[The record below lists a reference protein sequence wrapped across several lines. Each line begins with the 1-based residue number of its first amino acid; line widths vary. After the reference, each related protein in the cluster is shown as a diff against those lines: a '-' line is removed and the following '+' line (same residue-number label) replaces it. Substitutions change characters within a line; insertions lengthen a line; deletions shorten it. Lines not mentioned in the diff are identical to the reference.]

1 MSTFFWTPG
10 IDLIVPTVETS
21 FLMHRD
27 DSGLCQAHRVGVP
40 EASLINFIK
49 QHLPGDGVL
58 IDCGAHMGV
67 YSILLSECF
76 DKVYAFEAQRR
87 TFFQLCGNIFIN
99 EKNNII
105 PENSGVTSSGKTHQ
119 QKTLYVVSE
128 DGGGSTFIKPQNQKI
143 LDEQKVNMTA
153 IDHHQYGGPVRMIK
167 LDIEGYEYDA
177 LKGAELTIREHKPL
191 IVFESNPGNEAQRSM
206 IFDFLGS
213 NGYQIGRVQN
223 YENMFIAA
231 LADA

>member
-76 DKVYAFEAQRR
+76 DKVFAFEAQRR
-87 TFFQLCGNIFIN
+87 TYFQLCGNIFIN
-99 EKNNII
+99 EKTNII

-119 QKTLYVVSE
+119 EKTLYIVSE
-128 DGGGSTFIKPQNQKI
+128 DGGGSTFVKPKDQKI
-143 LDEQKVNMTA
+143 LDEQKVQDDCHRPPSIRWA
-153 IDHHQYGGPVRMIK
+153 SPHDQAGYRRLRVRC
-167 LDIEGYEYDA
+167 
-177 LKGAELTIREHKPL
+177 LKRG
-191 IVFESNPGNEAQRSM
+191 
-206 IFDFLGS
+206 
-213 NGYQIGRVQN
+213 
-223 YENMFIAA
+223 
-231 LADA
+231 

>member
-1 MSTFFWTPG
+1 
-10 IDLIVPTVETS
+10 
-21 FLMHRD
+21 
-27 DSGLCQAHRVGVP
+27 
-40 EASLINFIK
+40 
-49 QHLPGDGVL
+49 
-58 IDCGAHMGV
+58 MGV

-153 IDHHQYGGPVRMIK
+153 IDVYVEGNNLVFVVREIK
-167 LDIEGYEYDA
+167 H
-177 LKGAELTIREHKPL
+177 R
-191 IVFESNPGNEAQRSM
+191 PG
-206 IFDFLGS
+206 
-213 NGYQIGRVQN
+213 
-223 YENMFIAA
+223 
-231 LADA
+231 

>member
-21 FLMHRD
+21 FLMHKD

-49 QHLPGDGVL
+49 EHLPGDGVL

-87 TFFQLCGNIFIN
+87 TYFQLCGNIFIN
-99 EKNNII
+99 EKTNIV
-105 PENSGVTSSGKTHQ
+105 PQNSGVTSNDKTDQ
-119 QKTLYVVSE
+119 EKTLYIVSE
-128 DGGGSTFIKPQNQKI
+128 DGGGSTFVKPKHQKI
-143 LDEQKVNMTA
+143 IGEQKVKMTA
-153 IDHHQYGGPVRMIK
+153 IDKHQYGGPVRMIK
-167 LDIEGYEYDA
+167 LDVEGYEYDA
-177 LKGAELTIREHKPL
+177 LKGAEKTIKEFKPL
-191 IVFESNPGNEAQRSM
+191 IVFENNPGNEDQKNM

-213 NGYQIGRVQN
+213 YYYQIGRVQN
-223 YENMFIAA
+223 FENMFIAA
-231 LADA
+231 PADD